1 MDNRERWTGRRG
13 HSLLSDISV
22 STDSIVEE
30 LRALGCEANRD
41 GMARFG
47 INVGNAFGVSVTNIR
62 KIGRRYPRDHR
73 LAQALWDTGW
83 HECRILASVIDD
95 PSEVTPDQM
104 DQWVS
109 DFDSWDLCDQC
120 CGNLFDKAP
129 FAWKKAVEWSRSEVE
144 FTKRAGFA
152 MMAALARHDKT
163 APDRKFRPLLRIIE
177 NRSDDNR
184 NFVRKAVNWA
194 LREIGK
200 RNPALR
206 EEAIATAERI
216 LARDTPAARWIARD
230 ALRELNSVRAGTR
243 SHPAAAK

>member
-1 MDNRERWTGRRG
+1 MDGSLRRA
-13 HSLLSDISV
+13 V
-22 STDSIVEE
+22 STQAIVEE
-30 LRALGCEANRD
+30 LRSLGCEANRD

-62 KIGRRYPRDHR
+62 KIAKRYAGDHQ
-73 LAQALWDTGW
+73 LAQDLWDTGW

-95 PSEVTPDQM
+95 PAHVTPPQM

-120 CGNLFDKAP
+120 CGNLFDKTP
-129 FAWKKAVEWSRSEVE
+129 FAWKKAVEWSKSEVE
-144 FTKRAGFA
+144 FTRRAGFA
-152 MMAALARHDKT
+152 MMAALARHDKS
-163 APDRKFRPLLRIIE
+163 APDRKFHPLLRIIE
-177 NRSDDNR
+177 KRSDDNR

-206 EEAIATAERI
+206 DQAIATAERI

-230 ALRELNSVRAGTR
+230 ALRELNPATAGKR
-243 SHPAAAK
+243 SRQAAAE